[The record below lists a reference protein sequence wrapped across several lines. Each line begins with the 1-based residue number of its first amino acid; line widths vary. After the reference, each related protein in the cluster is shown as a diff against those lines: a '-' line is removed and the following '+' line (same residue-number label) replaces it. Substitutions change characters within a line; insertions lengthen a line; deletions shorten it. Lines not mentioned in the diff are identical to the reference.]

1 MVTEWS
7 SSLSHNSEACFASFH
22 SLKASGLAQI
32 GSTASQV
39 PALAVGIACQTLELA
54 GAAKLC
60 FIPRSISF
68 RN

>member
-7 SSLSHNSEACFASFH
+7 SSLSHNFEACFASFQS

-32 GSTASQV
+32 GSVVSQV
-39 PALAVGIACQTLELA
+39 PALAVGIACQTLDLA
-54 GAAKLC
+54 SAKLC
-60 FIPRSISF
+60 FVPRSINF